1 MKFSYLA
8 PDMSI
13 LHLKLGDANV
23 KGITTG
29 DGVQVFSIY
38 DFINVACQKTGTYSR
53 KKWKS
58 LISNTSK
65 FTEFTEDLD
74 LPTTTRKTRWTTPGM
89 SIMGL
94 QTLLH
99 LMNKEVK
106 EDSRIIIE
114 ATFARYMQ
122 GDTSMITEVDL
133 KTRSSLFNTK
143 KYGHVLRLHYNF
155 EPPSTTLSCN

>member
-1 MKFSYLA
+1 
-8 PDMSI
+8 MSI
-13 LHLKLGDANV
+13 LHLKLGDTNV
-23 KGITTG
+23 KGITTR

-53 KKWKS
+53 KKWKR

-65 FTEFTEDLD
+65 FTEVTEDLG
-74 LPTTTRKTRWTTPGM
+74 LPTTNNRKTRWTTPGM
-89 SIMGL
+89 TIMGL

-99 LMNKEVK
+99 IMNKEVK

-122 GDTSMITEVDL
+122 GDTSMITQVDL

-155 EPPSTTLSCN
+155 EPPSTTPS

>member
-1 MKFSYLA
+1 MKSALS

-13 LHLKLGDANV
+13 LHLKLGDTNV
-23 KGITTG
+23 QGITTR

-53 KKWKS
+53 KKWKR

-65 FTEFTEDLD
+65 FTEVTEDLG
-74 LPTTTRKTRWTTPGM
+74 LPTTTTRKTRWTTPGM
-89 SIMGL
+89 TIMGL
-94 QTLLH
+94 KTLLYII
-99 LMNKEVK
+99 NKEVK
-106 EDSRIIIE
+106 EDLRIIIE
-114 ATFARYMQ
+114 TTFARYMQ
-122 GDTSMITEVDL
+122 GDTSMITQVDL

-155 EPPSTTLSCN
+155 EPPTGTLS

>member
-1 MKFSYLA
+1 MKIPTLT

-13 LHLKLGDANV
+13 LHLKLGDTNV

-53 KKWKS
+53 KKWKR
-58 LISNTSK
+58 LISSTSK
-65 FTEFTEDLD
+65 FTEVTEDLG

-89 SIMGL
+89 TIMGL

-99 LMNKEVK
+99 IINKEVK

-114 ATFARYMQ
+114 TTFARYMQ

-133 KTRSSLFNTK
+133 KPRSSLFNTK

-155 EPPSTTLSCN
+155 EPPNTTLS